1 MGKQLHRVPGAI
13 RARQSQLSDGRRF
26 PLRPVEMSPVG
37 LTAGPDF
44 YKPVSSMHPTS
55 QDPMNQETLRP
66 ERTFVLDA
74 ESQVEATIASLKQH
88 FEEVRQREV
97 KRTRGRL
104 GELSCTQENAIES
117 LSRGII
123 DQILEAPITVLK
135 AASENDDSFAVI
147 KTVHRVFSLSEG
159 LGQDRLV

>member
-1 MGKQLHRVPGAI
+1 
-13 RARQSQLSDGRRF
+13 
-26 PLRPVEMSPVG
+26 
-37 LTAGPDF
+37 
-44 YKPVSSMHPTS
+44 MHPTS

-159 LGQDRLV
+159 LGHDRLV